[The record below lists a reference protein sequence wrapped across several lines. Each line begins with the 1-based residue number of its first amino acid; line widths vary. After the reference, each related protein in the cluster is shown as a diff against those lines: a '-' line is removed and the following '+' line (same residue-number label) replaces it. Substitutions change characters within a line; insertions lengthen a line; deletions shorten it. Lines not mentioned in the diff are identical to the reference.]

1 MAIKRRS
8 IHKKRGGRSLGKT
21 HKHGKKGKR
30 RSVYKGGKKRGR
42 KSKKKNGGGL
52 LSVANTNTSTGM
64 VTINNHEYES
74 TPLKLND
81 VLQAAKQNQEIN
93 DYWQKLGEGW
103 GSTIQIAGMTI
114 GFSMAANG
122 SIALA
127 ITGATLGSAGIAVP
141 ALMGLSALAYV
152 VYTRVCK
159 RVELVNTVLLIHSLV
174 QKMEE
179 VHVTLQRYRLKMSDA
194 NMFKLKSSFEPYLKK
209 LGQLLN
215 QIFHLAALLGAYEK
229 FGLIKTI
236 DEPSEKDQKTF
247 LNELGEVD
255 MPLAKNLEKTIDG
268 ITNTTV
274 EMTGLR
280 VTDDGVDERDIIVG
294 DGDGE
299 KPVDE
304 KSTSSD
310 EHLLVTTSDLNNK
323 QTNDQSRFSKF
334 GDAVNKIKDSVKS
347 TSSKFGVF
355 VKSNGIKVGSALVK
369 MVTGGFVYIYKGGK
383 YVFSEAQ
390 ILMSVNERYFDFVRE
405 VVILNIRLTTF
416 LAEISASTID
426 DVSALSEFMIDEA
439 CKNVNDT
446 DKAKCIATKQESLK
460 QYIKRQNEITQKMDE
475 SIRKSAKEVDVGDL
489 YSQAKQQTRLEEKA
503 NLEVVRQPTYQRAQ
517 SMTSLP

>member
-8 IHKKRGGRSLGKT
+8 IHKKRCGRSLGKT

-52 LSVANTNTSTGM
+52 LSSANTNPSTGM
-64 VTINNHEYES
+64 VTINNDEYKS

-81 VLQAAKQNQEIN
+81 VLQAANQNQQIN

-122 SIALA
+122 TIALA
-127 ITGATLGSAGIAVP
+127 ITGATVGSAGIAVP

-179 VHVTLQRYRLKMSDA
+179 VHVTLQLYRLKMSDA
-194 NMFKLKSSFEPYLKK
+194 NMFKLKSSFEPYLNK

-229 FGLIKTI
+229 FGLIKNI
-236 DEPSEKDQKTF
+236 EEPTKKDQDDF
-247 LNELGEVD
+247 SNELGTDMEIASQFENTIVTMVD
-255 MPLAKNLEKTIDG
+255 E
-268 ITNTTV
+268 TV
-274 EMTGLR
+274 NKTGLD
-280 VTDDGVDERDIIVG
+280 VTAGIDYANENDIIVG
-294 DGDGE
+294 VNE
-299 KPVDE
+299 PPVDE
-304 KSTSSD
+304 KSNSS
-310 EHLLVTTSDLNNK
+310 EESLLRETSDLNNDK
-323 QTNDQSRFSKF
+323 QTKNQSRLS
-334 GDAVNKIKDSVKS
+334 KIKDTLKS
-347 TSSKFGVF
+347 TGSKIGVF
-355 VKSNGIKVGSALVK
+355 AKSTGSKIGKLLKNVA
-369 MVTGGFVYIYKGGK
+369 GGFVYIYKGGK

-446 DKAKCIATKQESLK
+446 DKVKCIATKQESLK

-475 SIRKSAKEVDVGDL
+475 SIRKSAKEVDVGNL
-489 YSQAKQQTRLEEKA
+489 KSQAEQQTRLEKKA
-503 NLEVVRQPTYQRAQ
+503 NLEVGRPPTYQRAQ
-517 SMTSLP
+517 SMSSLQ

>member
-42 KSKKKNGGGL
+42 KSKKKICGGFL
-52 LSVANTNTSTGM
+52 LSAKTNIYKPL
-64 VTINNHEYES
+64 VTFNGSDPYKS
-74 TPLKLND
+74 TPLKIED
-81 VLQAAKQNQEIN
+81 VLRAAKQNQEIN

-103 GSTIQIAGMTI
+103 GSTFQIAGMTI
-114 GFSMAANG
+114 GFSMAADG
-122 SIALA
+122 AIALA
-127 ITGATLGSAGIAVP
+127 ITGATVGTAGITVP

-179 VHVTLQRYRLKMSDA
+179 VHVTLQRYRLKMSDS
-194 NMFKLKSSFEPYLKK
+194 NMFKLKSSFEPYLMK

-236 DEPSEKDQKTF
+236 EEPSKKDQEEF
-247 LNELGEVD
+247 SNDLGVD
-255 MPLAKNLEKTIDG
+255 MTLVPKLETTINRLEDA
-268 ITNTTV
+268 TV
-274 EMTGLR
+274 DKTGLN
-280 VTDDGVDERDIIVG
+280 VTAYHVTESDIV
-294 DGDGE
+294 
-299 KPVDE
+299 VDE
-304 KSTSSD
+304 KPDSSKKPLLSETSVEND
-310 EHLLVTTSDLNNK
+310 K
-323 QTNDQSRFSKF
+323 QTNDQGRLSKLRDVVNSTGSKIGSKIGSTF
-334 GDAVNKIKDSVKS
+334 GKLLKN
-347 TSSKFGVF
+347 
-355 VKSNGIKVGSALVK
+355 
-369 MVTGGFVYIYKGGK
+369 VTGGLVYIYKGGR

-426 DVSALSEFMIDEA
+426 DVSALSEFVIDEA
-439 CKNVNDT
+439 CKTVNDA
-446 DKAKCIATKQESLK
+446 DKQTCIAPKQETLK
-460 QYIKRQNEITQKMDE
+460 RYIKRQNEITRDMDK
-475 SIRKSAKEVDVGDL
+475 SIRESAKEGVGNL
-489 YSQAKQQTRLEEKA
+489 ESQAEQQAKLVT
-503 NLEVVRQPTYQRAQ
+503 EVISKLKPA
-517 SMTSLP
+517 